1 MDEQIKQ
8 QLTDN
13 LSALANDQDLTKE
26 DVQSAVES
34 ALQNYQLDKDSQQTL
49 TSIDDVVKSIDGR
62 LKVVTDRSNQK
73 SSDTDVVYTVKLDS
87 GQLDTAKT
95 AVRIFST
102 EGLLI
107 VVMLSTIVG
116 ISIFRILSERWH

>member
-1 MDEQIKQ
+1 MDEQTKQ
-8 QLTDN
+8 QLTEN
-13 LSALANDQDLTKE
+13 LSALANDQGLTKE

-62 LKVVTDRSNQK
+62 LKVVADRSNQK
-73 SSDTDVVYTVKLDS
+73 SSDTNVVYTVKLDP

-107 VVMLSTIVG
+107 VVMLSALVG